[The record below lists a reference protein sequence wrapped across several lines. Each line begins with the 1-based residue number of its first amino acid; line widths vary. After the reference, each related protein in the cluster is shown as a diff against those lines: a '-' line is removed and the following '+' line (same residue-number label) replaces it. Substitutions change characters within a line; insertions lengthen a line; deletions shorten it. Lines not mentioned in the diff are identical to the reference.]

1 MSTAIAALPS
11 APALPTESVLT
22 QVGGTLGGI
31 LLLILVLAWLAKRL
45 GFVARPRGERLLNV
59 RASCNLGQRER
70 LVVVEVDNRCLL
82 LGVTAHTITPLHTF
96 EAPPTPTS
104 PRAGKQAQAASFQQL
119 LRQAARQ
126 RFGRNKEN
134 S

>member
-1 MSTAIAALPS
+1 MSTPIAALPS

-31 LLLILVLAWLAKRL
+31 LLLILLLAWLAKRL
-45 GFVARPRGERLLNV
+45 GFVTRPRGERLLNV

-70 LVVVEVDNRCLL
+70 LVVVEVDNQCLL

-96 EAPPTPTS
+96 EVPPTPATPTS
-104 PRAGKQAQAASFQQL
+104 TAHRQAASFQQL